1 MKFSKLI
8 LFSIFF
14 GVLPSQNLE
23 AANKVSICDKSPEYL
38 NLQRATPSLKNF
50 ESLPKLIFVGHTAEH
65 FVQLKSGKLKMWS
78 QHSFKQGKSWVHCAD
93 VGEDSDFS
101 SALYGPTLIDQT
113 LGQTVGNSFWQFH
126 LTSKNKQLGVWN
138 RKSRLGGVGQSI
150 DEFLQKLGI
159 QAQVFQVTHDEFD
172 LVLTKETALAT
183 EILVI
188 RYDSVVSLN

>member
-1 MKFSKLI
+1 MKFSRII
-8 LFSIFF
+8 LFSVLFGFF
-14 GVLPSQNLE
+14 FSQNLK
-23 AANKVSICDKSPEYL
+23 AANKVSICDKAPEFL
-38 NLQRATPSLKNF
+38 NLQRAAASLKNI
-50 ESLPKLIFVGHTAEH
+50 EALPKLIFVGRMAEH

-93 VGEDSDFS
+93 VGEQSDFS

-113 LGQTVGNSFWQFH
+113 LGQRVGNSFWQFH

-150 DEFLQKLGI
+150 EGFLQKLGI
-159 QAQVFQVTHDEFD
+159 QVQVFQVTHDEFD
-172 LVLTKETALAT
+172 LVLTKETSGAI

-188 RYDSVVSLN
+188 RYDSVASLN